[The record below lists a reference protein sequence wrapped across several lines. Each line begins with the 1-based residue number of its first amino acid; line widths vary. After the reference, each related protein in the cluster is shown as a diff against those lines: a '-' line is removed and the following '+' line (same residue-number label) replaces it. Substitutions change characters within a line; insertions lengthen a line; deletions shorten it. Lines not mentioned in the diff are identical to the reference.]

1 MELTTLFCQ
10 IDDFCADFEAEY
22 YKHLIDDGKIKRVR
36 KSRLSLSEV
45 MTIIIQFQRSG
56 YRTFKHYY
64 QRPVSVYLRWAF
76 PQLVSYHRFVE
87 LMAEA
92 LVPLCA
98 YLWSRKGQ
106 CSGISFIDSMPIA
119 IIEEFPPI
127 VFLLKRLNGG
137 RTRLVGSMVSNFISS
152 LMMKGNC

>member
-22 YKHLIDDGKIKRVR
+22 YKHLMDDGKIKRVR

-76 PQLVSYHRFVE
+76 LLSTPCRLPS
-87 LMAEA
+87 
-92 LVPLCA
+92 
-98 YLWSRKGQ
+98 
-106 CSGISFIDSMPIA
+106 A

>member
-92 LVPLCA
+92 LVPYMCLS
-98 YLWSRKGQ
+98 LE
-106 CSGISFIDSMPIA
+106 P
-119 IIEEFPPI
+119 
-127 VFLLKRLNGG
+127 KRPMLGHFFY
-137 RTRLVGSMVSNFISS
+137 RLHADCR
-152 LMMKGNC
+152 LP